1 MNMLFQCLLIILLLL
16 PGCGLLYRSP
26 IPTYYVLQPSIKLT
40 QLLTSKHDI
49 TGPIVAIDTITIPG
63 YLDQPQI
70 FIREG
75 EATVVQFAELH
86 RWSESLTEG
95 INRVLQQAI
104 SNVLAPI
111 NGLAVGPNSMIKP
124 DWILTVNIFQ
134 FDGAPN
140 NEVILDAIW
149 TLSSSTHKISHTGR
163 FTKKLMT
170 GPSITDMVITEGI
183 LLEQLGT
190 FVGDEIRSHLPY
202 ELLKE

>member
-1 MNMLFQCLLIILLLL
+1 MNMLLQIFSIILLLL
-16 PGCGLLYRSP
+16 SGCGLHRSP
-26 IPTYYVLQPSIKLT
+26 IPTYYILHPSMNIT
-40 QLLTSKHDI
+40 QLPISKHDI
-49 TGPIVAIDTITIPG
+49 TGPIVAIDTITIPA

-75 EATVVQFAELH
+75 EATIVQFAEFH
-86 RWSESLTEG
+86 RWSESLAEG
-95 INRVLQQAI
+95 INRILQQSI
-104 SNVLAPI
+104 SNILTPI

-149 TLSSSTHKISHTGR
+149 TLSSNTHKISHTGR
-163 FTKKLMT
+163 FTKRLMT
-170 GPSITDMVITEGI
+170 GPSIADMVITQGI

-190 FVGDEIRSHLPY
+190 FIGDEIRSHLPY